1 MFPKFRNLLEH
12 VAYYTT
18 CVNSTEKG
26 LIFRQWL
33 EENDE
38 YDSPNDPGLSV
49 TFSVGSGYDLH
60 SQIIS
65 KIIKTIHVHATANV
79 YTVNPINCIKHG

>member
-1 MFPKFRNLLEH
+1 MLPKFRNLLEH
-12 VAYYTT
+12 AAYYTT

-60 SQIIS
+60 SS
-65 KIIKTIHVHATANV
+65 KIIRTIHATANV
-79 YTVNPINCIKHG
+79 YNIDTVNPINLVYV